1 MPRERLITHGGE
13 RISTVE
19 LLAVILGTGTRGC
32 NVIALA
38 QHIMHSVGGV
48 ARLAHTAPQELITIP
63 GIGTARAARIAASFQ
78 LGRRAMEVEAE
89 PDSHRAVVCSGDIY
103 QRVRPRLGGLDQ
115 EVFLALALDAR
126 NVITDIIEIARG
138 SLTHVEV
145 HPREVFRPLV
155 RQAAASAILAHNH
168 PSGDAAPSDDD
179 IRLTAR
185 LRAAGDIIGIP
196 VLDHIIVGAGHYIS
210 MADYLRLATRS

>member
-19 LLAVILGTGTRGC
+19 LLAVILGTGTRGR

-38 QHIMHSVGGV
+38 QHIMQCVGGV

-78 LGRRAMEVEAE
+78 ISRRALEAEAE
-89 PDSHRAVVCSGDIY
+89 PGGHLAVSASGDIY
-103 QRVRPRLGGLDQ
+103 RRVGPRLSGLDQ

-168 PSGDAAPSDDD
+168 PSGDATPSDED

-210 MADYLRLATRS
+210 MADYMRFTTR